1 MDTTLDK
8 QLSGEKHVPIPRRPK
23 FNFTEE
29 LRRRWCYETIFY
41 TMLLN
46 AYTIMFPAVER
57 YTVTTL
63 RSVLDDITDP
73 ELKARTTAM
82 IAQEAIHAKQHEES
96 LQVLQKTC
104 IEHSLVERFNR
115 FVMSSLAPMA
125 RPFGLYGKHMLVAG
139 VAGGEHWTTIVSRE
153 SIKSRAFEYSDGPM
167 SDLFLWHATE
177 EIEHKSVAYDVL
189 QHLRPGY
196 ITRVLGFAIST
207 FIFFFL
213 NFVTLIFLTGQM
225 RVQEFLHPRF
235 YVEILLFLVWWPGA
249 IWKTLWAMIEYCL
262 PGFHPDK
269 HNDDEVLQ
277 YGLAKMKENNLA
289 TE

>member
-1 MDTTLDK
+1 METTLDK
-8 QLSGEKHVPIPRRPK
+8 QTPRDKRVPIPRRPR
-23 FNFTEE
+23 FNFAEE
-29 LRRRWCYETIFY
+29 LRRRWCHNTIFY

-57 YTVTTL
+57 STVATL

-73 ELKARTTAM
+73 ELKARTSAM
-82 IAQEAIHAKQHEES
+82 IAQEAIHAKQHEDS
-96 LQVLQKTC
+96 LQVLEKTC
-104 IEHSLVERFNR
+104 IDYSFIERFNQFIMSLINPLRDPSRR
-115 FVMSSLAPMA
+115 FA
-125 RPFGLYGKHMLVAG
+125 RHLMVAG

-153 SIKSRAFEYSDGPM
+153 SIKSRAFEYANGPM

-196 ITRVLGFAIST
+196 FIRVLGFVIST

-213 NFVTLIFLTGQM
+213 NIATLVFLIGQM
-225 RVQEFLHPRF
+225 RLQEFLHPRF
-235 YVEILLFLVWWPGA
+235 YVEILLFLLWWPGA

-269 HNDDEVLQ
+269 HNDDEVMQ
-277 YGLAKMKENNLA
+277 YGLAMMKERNLA

>member
-1 MDTTLDK
+1 METTLDK
-8 QLSGEKHVPIPRRPK
+8 QAPGDKRIPVPRRPK
-23 FNFTEE
+23 FRFAEE
-29 LRRRWCYETIFY
+29 LRRRWCHNTIFY

-57 YTVTTL
+57 YTVTVL
-63 RSVLDDITDP
+63 RAILGEITDP
-73 ELKARTTAM
+73 ELKARASAM
-82 IAQEAIHAKQHEES
+82 IAQEAIHAKQHEDS

-104 IEHSLVERFNR
+104 VDHSFVERFNQV
-115 FVMSSLAPMA
+115 VMASLHWLA
-125 RPFGLYGKHMLVAG
+125 RPFGRLGNYVLLAG

-153 SIKSRAFEYSDGPM
+153 SIKFRAFDYANGPM
-167 SDLFLWHATE
+167 ADLFLWHATE

-196 ITRVLGFAIST
+196 LIRVLGFVIAT

-213 NFVTLIFLTGQM
+213 NIVTLVFLIGQM

-235 YVEILLFLVWWPGA
+235 YTEILLFLLWWPGA
-249 IWKTLWAMIEYCL
+249 IWKTLWALIEYCL

-269 HNDDEVLQ
+269 HNDDKLLE
-277 YGLAKMKENNLA
+277 YGLVKLKEKNLV